1 MDFFDLAAQQL
12 QIKSE
17 IDSRIAKVLEHGKY
31 ILGPEVHELEERL
44 VDYTGARF
52 CITCA
57 NGTDALQI
65 VLMGLGIGPG
75 DEVIT
80 PGFLTLLPL
89 DYILIGSKACY
100 VDVEQSSFNLN
111 VRDVEALITKRTK
124 AVVPVS
130 LYGQPADYSELNLIA
145 SRYNIPVIED
155 AAQSFGADY
164 QEKILQP
171 HLCCVY
177 FFSNKALGLLWG
189 WWSDFYI
196 R

>member
-31 ILGPEVHELEERL
+31 ILGHEVHELEERL

-80 PGFLTLLPL
+80 LVFL
-89 DYILIGSKACY
+89 
-100 VDVEQSSFNLN
+100 
-111 VRDVEALITKRTK
+111 
-124 AVVPVS
+124 
-130 LYGQPADYSELNLIA
+130 
-145 SRYNIPVIED
+145 
-155 AAQSFGADY
+155 
-164 QEKILQP
+164 
-171 HLCCVY
+171 HCC
-177 FFSNKALGLLWG
+177 
-189 WWSDFYI
+189 